1 MRLHPSV
8 YEAFQVVM
16 RTGTMSGAAGYLGRS
31 QPAVSRMVDKLESS
45 VGVKLFERRKGRVEP
60 THAAHLLLD
69 EVERLFVSLSSLD
82 DFSRRMEEGQD
93 GGVGVATL
101 PALGVDFMPEVISRF
116 LKGRPQARVKL
127 NVRMSVSVEKWV
139 ATQQVDFGLA
149 ETPFQ
154 LSGFNTRIFAD
165 TVYIAAIPSDHPLAH
180 EEVLHP
186 EHLRGE
192 PLIGWTITVSARRI
206 FDDIMQGAG
215 IIPHLRIE
223 TTISAAMCSMV
234 KRGMGLAVVD
244 PFTAWANPDPGIVYR
259 PFLPQIPCRFALLQ
273 PDTRTPTLLATEL
286 IGHAEALRDEVL
298 GLMT

>member
-16 RTGTMSGAAGYLGRS
+16 RSGTISGAADYLGRS
-31 QPAVSRMVDKLESS
+31 QPAVSRMIDKLESS
-45 VGVKLFERRKGRVEP
+45 VGVKLFERRKGRVLP

-93 GGVGVATL
+93 GGIRIAAL
-101 PALGVDFMPEVISRF
+101 PALGMDFMPEVISRF
-116 LKGRPQARVKL
+116 SKDRPLARVKL

-154 LSGFNTRIFAD
+154 LSGFGTRIFAD
-165 TVYIAAIPSDHPLAH
+165 TVYIAAIPADHPLAQ
-180 EEVLHP
+180 EEVIRP

-192 PLIGWTITVSARRI
+192 PLIGWTISVSARRI

-215 IIPHLRIE
+215 IIPQQLIE
-223 TTISAAMCSMV
+223 TTMSATMCNMV
-234 KRGMGLAVVD
+234 KRGLGLAVVD
-244 PFTAWANPDPGIVYR
+244 PFTAWANPDARIVYR

-273 PDTRTPTLLATEL
+273 PDTRTPTVLATEL
-286 IGHAEALRDEVL
+286 IGHAESLRDEVL
-298 GLMT
+298 ADMA